1 MKELKVKSYGQR
13 TDRSMKTFMQ
23 LIRSFYKMRSKEINY
38 LQGHDLTIQQF
49 TVLEV
54 LYHKGDLNIG
64 AITKITMS
72 TPGNTTVVVKNLKR
86 DDWVISI
93 KDENDKRASILS
105 ITNKGKDLIEKIFPQ
120 HALNINDYF
129 SVLEEQELDVLY
141 TLLKKV
147 KDAQ

>member
-1 MKELKVKSYGQR
+1 MEQLKVKSYGKR
-13 TDRSMKTFMQ
+13 VDKSMQTFMQ
-23 LIRSFYKMRSKEINY
+23 LIRSFYKMRTKEINY
-38 LQGHDLTIQQF
+38 LQSHNLTIQQF

-54 LYHKGDLNIG
+54 LYHKGNLNIG

-86 DDWVISI
+86 DDWIISL

-105 ITNKGKDLIEKIFPQ
+105 ITNKGKEIIENIFPQ
-120 HALNINDYF
+120 HAVNINDYF
-129 SVLEEQELDVLY
+129 SVLDEQELDVLY

>member
-23 LIRSFYKMRSKEINY
+23 LIRSFYKMRTKEINY

-105 ITNKGKDLIEKIFPQ
+105 ITNKGKELIENIFPQ
-120 HALNINDYF
+120 HAVNINDYF
-129 SVLEEQELDVLY
+129 SVLEDEELDVLY

-147 KDAQ
+147 KEAQ